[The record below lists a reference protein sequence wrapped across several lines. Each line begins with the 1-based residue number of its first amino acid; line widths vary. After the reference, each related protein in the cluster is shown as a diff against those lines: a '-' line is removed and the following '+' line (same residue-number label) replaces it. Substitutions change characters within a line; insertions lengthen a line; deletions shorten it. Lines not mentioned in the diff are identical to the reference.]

1 MIIASGIVAYAATST
16 TNLDPSQFI
25 GIPFAL
31 VGAVLM
37 SVGAQMQHAGVGKV
51 EAASESTTK
60 SALNFK
66 QLLALMA
73 RPSWLIGTVFLGLA
87 VVFQLVSL
95 GFSPIMVVQ
104 PIGAVA
110 LVLTAIINSRVSKV
124 KLNKR
129 SILAI
134 VMCVGGIGL
143 FVTVAAFTARNEPVQ
158 QEDLIQILIILGV
171 VMLILAALYLFKM
184 RHHPVALF
192 YIVGAGVLYG
202 FVATLAKVVEARLLQ
217 NDMDPLLWLCLAALI
232 LAAVIGGLFVQNA
245 YSSGPPD
252 LVIAGLTVIDPLIAV
267 CIGIVIL
274 DEAAQA
280 PAWAVVV
287 YVITALISVA
297 GVILLSLFHPQ
308 ANGETGEIPSLK
320 RGSTGLAG

>member
-1 MIIASGIVAYAATST
+1 MFLATAAAAST
-16 TNLDPSQFI
+16 TQTLDPSQFI

-51 EAASESTTK
+51 EANTGSESK
-60 SALNFK
+60 SALNLK
-66 QLLALMA
+66 QIMALMG
-73 RPSWLIGTVFLGLA
+73 RPSWLFGTMFLGLA

-110 LVLTAIINSRVSKV
+110 LVITAILNSRVSKV
-124 KLNKR
+124 KLNKL

-134 VMCVGGIGL
+134 TLCVGGIGV
-143 FVTVAAFTARNEPVQ
+143 FVTVAAFTARNEPVLE
-158 QEDLIQILIILGV
+158 EDLVQILITLGL
-171 VMLILAALYLFKM
+171 VMLIFAALYLFWM
-184 RHHPVALF
+184 RKRPVALF

-217 NDMDPLLWLCLAALI
+217 NDMDTLLWICLAALL
-232 LAAVIGGLFVQNA
+232 LAAIIGGLFVQNA
-245 YSSGPPD
+245 YSNGPPD
-252 LVIAGLTVIDPLIAV
+252 LVIAGLTVIDPLVAV

-274 DEAAQA
+274 DEAAQS

-287 YVITALISVA
+287 YVLTALAAVA
-297 GVILLSLFHPQ
+297 GVILLSLVHPQ
-308 ANGETGEIPSLK
+308 ANGETGEIAEIK
-320 RGSTGLAG
+320 RGSSGLAS